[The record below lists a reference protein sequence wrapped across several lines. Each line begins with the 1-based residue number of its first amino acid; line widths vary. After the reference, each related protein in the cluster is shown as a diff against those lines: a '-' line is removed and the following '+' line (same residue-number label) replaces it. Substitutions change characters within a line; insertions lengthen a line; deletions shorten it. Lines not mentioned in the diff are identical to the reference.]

1 MNLLRGRFF
10 LLGKRFCA
18 GFADFNGLTFGDKS
32 RFLATFF
39 FPPNSEFFEAFFY
52 FLQFFREGGQVFA

>member
-10 LLGKRFCA
+10 FIVQEIFA
-18 GFADFNGLTFGDKS
+18 GFADFIGLTFGDKS

-39 FPPNSEFFEAFFY
+39 SRLIPNFSEAFFL
-52 FLQFFREGGQVFA
+52 FLAVF

>member
-18 GFADFNGLTFGDKS
+18 GFADFNGWI
-32 RFLATFF
+32 FLGNDIFNCLFF
-39 FPPNSEFFEAFFY
+39 ALIPNFSEAFFL
-52 FLQFFREGGQVFA
+52 FLAVF

>member
-18 GFADFNGLTFGDKS
+18 GFADFIGLTFGDKS

-39 FPPNSEFFEAFFY
+39 SRLIPNFSEAFFY